1 MADAPLRFVH
11 SSDLRIDRPLHGLSH
26 APDDLREMLR
36 DAPRLAAERVFDTA
50 LTENADALLLAGN
63 AIDLKRAAPRDIVFL
78 IDQFRRLDKRN
89 IPVFWAGGTSD
100 PPDAWP
106 RSMPLPDNVTVFP
119 VGRVESHTLNREG
132 KAVACIQGLSKPG
145 DREVDASD
153 FRRDAHASFT
163 VGVAFGTSDAPGK
176 EGDRV
181 DYMALGGRSRRATVD
196 HEPGVAHYAGSPQ
209 GRAPCDAGPSGCTVV
224 QVDADGKAKTRFVS
238 TDFVRWQD
246 ETIEFTAGVTS
257 VQLRARLRERLDK
270 VRAKSKGTDQL
281 VAWRLHGV
289 GPLLVELR
297 ADGLCQEL
305 LTDLQEYAGRQQPIC
320 WSYSVTC
327 DDPYEPPHEQLDQET
342 ILGDLLRQVQVFR
355 HNDAFS
361 LDLKGLLAKPLLD
374 PSLDKVATIENADDR
389 ADLYNR
395 AAKLGVALMTEE
407 S

>member
-63 AIDLKRAAPRDIVFL
+63 VIDLERAAPRDVVFL
-78 IDQFRRLDKRN
+78 MDQFRRLDKRGVR
-89 IPVFWAGGTSD
+89 VFWAGGSSD

-106 RSMPLPDNVTVFP
+106 RSRPLPENVTVFP
-119 VGRVESHTLNREG
+119 VGRVESHNLSRDG
-132 KAVACIQGLSKPG
+132 KVVACVQGISKPG
-145 DREVDASD
+145 DREVDASG
-153 FRRDAHASFT
+153 FHRDAHARFT
-163 VGVAFGTSDAPGK
+163 LGVAFGTSDAPGK

-209 GRAPCDAGPSGCTVV
+209 GRTPREAGPSGCTVV
-224 QVDADGKAKTRFVS
+224 QVEIDGKAKTRFVS
-238 TDFVRWQD
+238 TDLVRWQE
-246 ETIEFTAGVTS
+246 ETVEFTAGVTPD
-257 VQLRARLRERLDK
+257 QLRARLRERLDK
-270 VRAKSKGTDQL
+270 VHAKSKGTDQL

-289 GPLLVELR
+289 GPLLIELR

-305 LTDLQEYAGRQQPIC
+305 LTDLQAYAGRQQPAC
-320 WSYSVTC
+320 WSYAVTC

-342 ILGDLLRQVQVFR
+342 ILGDLLRQVQVLR
-355 HNDAFS
+355 HNEAFI
-361 LDLKGLLAKPLLD
+361 LDLKGLLSKPLLD
-374 PSLDKVATIENADDR
+374 PSLEKIVTIKGADDR
-389 ADLYNR
+389 ADLFNR